1 MIIINSNYLNL
12 MKPQDFTKKLKNTLD
27 KFSVSNNS
35 VFFIHADLGNYL
47 QSSSSIGYKC
57 EHLYKFLTAYF
68 KNHTLIMPTFTYSF
82 CKTGL
87 FDIQK
92 SRSEVGL
99 FSEYFREK
107 CGNFR
112 SDHPILSVCG
122 KGKLTEDIIKN
133 ISKSGAGD
141 GSVFERLFVFDAKIL
156 FLGADF
162 IKTCTFNHYTEQFL
176 KVNYRY
182 SKYFDGKVIYEDKTL
197 NDSWEFYVKNTEV
210 LKFKDLSHNKYFE
223 KDLIK
228 NKILKKYKIDKFEV
242 SLCSSRDLFDFVKKK
257 LKKNI
262 YYILGSK
269 PKRL

>member
-1 MIIINSNYLNL
+1 MVIVNFNYLNL
-12 MKPQDFTKKLKNTLD
+12 MNSQDFTKKLKKTLD
-27 KFSVSNNS
+27 KFSISENS
-35 VFFIHADLGNYL
+35 IFFIHADLGNYL
-47 QSSSSIGYKC
+47 KNSASIGVKC
-57 EHLYKFLTAYF
+57 EHLYKFLADYF

-82 CKTGL
+82 CKTGI
-87 FDIQK
+87 FNVQK

-122 KGKLTEDIIKN
+122 KGKLAKDIINN
-133 ISKSGAGD
+133 ISKSGTGD

-182 SKYFDGKVIYEDKTL
+182 SKYFSGKVINKDKTT

-223 KDLIK
+223 KDLVK
-228 NKILKKYKIDKFEV
+228 NKILKKYMVDNFEIG
-242 SLCSSRDLFDFVKKK
+242 LCSSRDLFSFVKKK
-257 LKKNI
+257 MNKNI

-269 PKRL
+269 PQKF

>member
-1 MIIINSNYLNL
+1 MN
-12 MKPQDFTKKLKNTLD
+12 PQKFKIKLQNTLD
-27 KFSVSNNS
+27 KFSFSKNS
-35 VFFIHADLGNYL
+35 VIFIHVDLGNYL
-47 QSSSSIGYKC
+47 NNSLSIRYKC
-57 EHLYKFLTAYF
+57 EHLYKLLSDYF
-68 KNHTLIMPTFTYSF
+68 KKHTLIMPTFTYSF
-82 CKTGL
+82 CKTRV

-99 FSEYFREK
+99 FSEYYREK
-107 CGNFR
+107 CANLR

-122 KGKLTEDIIKN
+122 KGKLAKDIIEN
-133 ISKSGAGD
+133 ISKSGAGN
-141 GSVFERLFVFDAKIL
+141 GSVFERLYVFDAKIL

-182 SKYFDGKVIYEDKTL
+182 SKYFKGKVIYKDKTL

-242 SLCSSRDLFDFVKKK
+242 SLCSSRELFDFVKKK

-269 PKRL
+269 PIRL